1 MRVADY
7 IIEFLIEKGITRP
20 FVVTG
25 RGALFLNDAL
35 AKSKGI
41 DPIFTHHEQGAGFA
55 AVGGADVTQS
65 PQAAIVS
72 TGCASTNVI
81 TALLC
86 AWQDYRPLVVIS
98 GQNTLRETTRHTG
111 SKVKTY
117 GQQEADIISIV
128 EPICKAA
135 VMLDDPKR
143 VRYELER
150 MFGLAQDGN
159 GGPVWMDVPLDIQN
173 AHVEPGELEG
183 FDPGPTGAGTALA
196 VADLEYLT
204 AALAE
209 AVRPVFL
216 IGSGVRHGDATELL
230 SKIAE
235 ARSIPVVY
243 TASAVDIVPLSN
255 PVSIGSFGSQGCSR
269 AGAFAVQNSDLV
281 IILGSRMNSLTTGPD
296 SCKFARAART
306 VVVDISSVEHA
317 KPGIAFD
324 RLIQSDVKAV
334 LEALDE
340 NGGSAPSYDQW
351 LEKAQHWKALFAR
364 NPEFV
369 STAEAI
375 DLYELAANMQSVL
388 PDDGV
393 FVCDSGF
400 IDVIVPTNAPFLPTQ
415 RVVRSVSQGAMGF
428 AIPGA
433 LGVAVCS
440 SRPVLCI
447 VGDGSI
453 MMNIQELETIA
464 RYNLNIKIVV
474 VLNGMYAIIKRRQNE
489 LFRGR
494 TIGVDSDTGLQD
506 PNFEQIAKAFGLPFL
521 RCGVDNYVAQIRA
534 QFDTPGSA
542 LITIPG
548 KVDQEYIEI
557 GYGRDAEGRLAR
569 RPLEDQKPFLDR
581 ETFRREMLIPTVD
594 E

>member
-7 IIEFLIEKGITRP
+7 IIDFLIEKGITRP

-25 RGALFLNDAL
+25 RGTLFLNDAL

-65 PQAAIVS
+65 PQAAIIS

-86 AWQDYRPLVVIS
+86 AWQDYHPLVVIS
-98 GQNTLRETTRHTG
+98 GQNMLRETTRHTG
-111 SKVKTY
+111 SKIKTY
-117 GQQEADIISIV
+117 GQQETDIISIV

-150 MFGLAQDGN
+150 MFELAQDGN
-159 GGPVWMDVPLDIQN
+159 SGPVWMDVPLDIQN

-216 IGSGVRHGDATELL
+216 IGSGVRHGDATKLL

-235 ARSIPVVY
+235 ARAIPVVY

-296 SCKFARAART
+296 FCKFARAARK
-306 VVVDISSVEHA
+306 VVVDISPVEHD
-317 KPGIAFD
+317 KPGIVFD

-351 LEKAQHWKALFAR
+351 LEKAQYWKTLFAR
-364 NPEFV
+364 NPEFE

-415 RVVRSVSQGAMGF
+415 RVVRPVSQGAMGF
-428 AIPGA
+428 AVPGA

-453 MMNIQELETIA
+453 MMNVQELETIA

-474 VLNGMYAIIKRRQNE
+474 VLNGMYAIIRRRQNE

-521 RCGVDNYVAQIRA
+521 GCGVDNYVAQIRA
-534 QFDTPGSA
+534 QFDTPGPA

-548 KVDQEYIEI
+548 RVDQEYIEI

-581 ETFRREMLIPTVD
+581 DTFRREMLIPTID